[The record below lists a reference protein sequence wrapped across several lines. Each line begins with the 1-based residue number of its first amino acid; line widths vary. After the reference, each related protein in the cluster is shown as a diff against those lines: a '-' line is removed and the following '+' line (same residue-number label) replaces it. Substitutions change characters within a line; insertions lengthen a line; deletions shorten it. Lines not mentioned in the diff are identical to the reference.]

1 MSANI
6 IPILWRPDAELIIYH
21 RSEINIYCVLSIY
34 SFGLK
39 ISNNIIAL
47 GLDDNL
53 VSQACQG
60 YVGWRGR
67 GGREDEERSRG
78 GRGGGARQHGGG
90 GASRAR
96 GTRTRGAVLHVAAP
110 LLTHGLEHGS

>member
-1 MSANI
+1 MLTYLTSGRNGLNLERAFFKKRVLLLSVSKFIAYMSANI

-53 VSQACQG
+53 VSQDCQG
-60 YVGWRGR
+60 EVGWRGW
-67 GGREDEERSRG
+67 GGRKDEERS
-78 GRGGGARQHGGG
+78 
-90 GASRAR
+90 
-96 GTRTRGAVLHVAAP
+96 
-110 LLTHGLEHGS
+110 